1 MREVIRGCAPAV
13 MQPPVLSG
21 RGRSQARKMQRAEI
35 FEGMWIH
42 MARKKLHREPVLK
55 DWAEVNDA
63 LRSIHEYEHAL
74 TAGHSSSFILRSTQS
89 SGGTSCGKPYGISL
103 TGRYLMKIF

>member
-1 MREVIRGCAPAV
+1 
-13 MQPPVLSG
+13 
-21 RGRSQARKMQRAEI
+21 
-35 FEGMWIH
+35 MWIH

-74 TAGHSSSFILRSTQS
+74 TEMGVDMSNSWKRTFRSMWRRT
-89 SGGTSCGKPYGISL
+89 GKIWPGKAAS
-103 TGRYLMKIF
+103 

>member
-1 MREVIRGCAPAV
+1 
-13 MQPPVLSG
+13 
-21 RGRSQARKMQRAEI
+21 
-35 FEGMWIH
+35 MWIH

-74 TAGHSSSFILRSTQS
+74 TEMGVPFPVSWTVKMKKKQKETQDILSYHSQAAGCSDKARAKAS
-89 SGGTSCGKPYGISL
+89 
-103 TGRYLMKIF
+103 

>member
-1 MREVIRGCAPAV
+1 
-13 MQPPVLSG
+13 
-21 RGRSQARKMQRAEI
+21 
-35 FEGMWIH
+35 

-74 TAGHSSSFILRSTQS
+74 TEMGVDMSRRIDAVKAEFPAGWDISCAAGDKDSVRRGIRS
-89 SGGTSCGKPYGISL
+89 
-103 TGRYLMKIF
+103 GRWLHYRSERSRTNY

>member
-1 MREVIRGCAPAV
+1 
-13 MQPPVLSG
+13 
-21 RGRSQARKMQRAEI
+21 
-35 FEGMWIH
+35 MWIH

-74 TAGHSSSFILRSTQS
+74 TEMGVDMSRRIDAVRLNTPKARSLCRSVSNSWKRTFRS
-89 SGGTSCGKPYGISL
+89 
-103 TGRYLMKIF
+103 M

>member
-1 MREVIRGCAPAV
+1 
-13 MQPPVLSG
+13 
-21 RGRSQARKMQRAEI
+21 
-35 FEGMWIH
+35 

-74 TAGHSSSFILRSTQS
+74 TEMGVDMSRRIDAVKAEYGMRIPPIGLTVIRLQIFPTITQRN
-89 SGGTSCGKPYGISL
+89 KPMDDFCRL
-103 TGRYLMKIF
+103 TAMVRR